1 VDIVDIANMT
11 FRTFAQATE
20 DLEKVVMALKNA
32 SGSDEVTKNA
42 STGYH
47 GNPIVVL
54 EAKIVDSKRIKK
66 VFRSLGN
73 GSIKLLLQTLDDRM
87 DDESMFFFR
96 LDKQESFRGNMVLA
110 NREDVIAVRAKVKS
124 YPQSRANAM
133 VVMSR
138 FLEAELVRME
148 RGGQKD

>member
-1 VDIVDIANMT
+1 VDIANMT

-32 SGSDEVTKNA
+32 SSSDEVTKNA
-42 STGYH
+42 ITGYH

-66 VFRSLGN
+66 VFRSLGQ
-73 GSIKLLLQTLDDRM
+73 GSIEVLLQTLDDRM

-96 LDKQESFRGNMVLA
+96 LDKQEAFKGNMVLA

-138 FLEAELVRME
+138 FLEAELVRIE